1 MFTYLIINFSRNIR
15 IFFFGLDWIFY
26 NLIPLVYDFIITISK
41 TSIMSQGQI
50 KDIGGRIQALLGVFM
65 LFKVSFSIITYIIN
79 PDEFSDKSKG
89 FAKLWQNAI
98 ISLILLIL
106 TPYIFGMAYDL
117 QAKLLEDNSLMYLVF
132 GDKNKIDSNFKSNA
146 GQEIAFS
153 VMIPFFLPHT
163 AVTADLNHDISA
175 CKNVLNSDGTFNEE
189 CKAAIE
195 DEVSDNHN
203 EEFDATVIENYT
215 KGIELRN
222 LGLTFRTDTAL
233 FVKKDNVNFVINY
246 RYLVSTAVAVIVL
259 LILIT
264 FCMDVALRSVK
275 LAFLQLIAPIP
286 IISYIDPK
294 QGKDGMFKKWYKMC
308 FSTYLSLF
316 IRLLALYLGIYMIGI
331 VVSTG
336 ATDIV
341 TGESVD
347 NFWVKLIMI
356 IGILMFVKQLPKIL
370 EGLGIKLDGG
380 GKFHLNPFK
389 KFEEEAF
396 GGKQILGAGAAM
408 GAGILAGTTNF
419 ASRITDP
426 NRSWRNENGRLSLR
440 KAAGNV
446 TRALSSAYAGQT
458 SAIFRGTRKMMK
470 GEKAGKIFA
479 DSYGEAMF
487 AKLIRQ
493 DNLRKAGLE
502 DSSLGERI
510 RFGAGA
516 FGADVARYMGVLN
529 RGQQEYLL
537 ADEQDKQI
545 SKLQN
550 DNAELKVAQEKLR
563 QDKFSA
569 FEEIQGIGKNIDT
582 LLENNS
588 AVKTAKTA
596 WENAKARGDSDEVIE
611 KLRQAYKLK
620 KAEILKDENAKVD
633 SAIHN
638 QVELYNQL
646 RNKAISDGKITTAQA
661 SKFANLSTDIK
672 FKADT
677 NGSFVTVGTDY
688 YEIRTDVHGVEYYI
702 DSSGS
707 RIYKSDWSSMGAVR
721 SKVDKSGVSIIGDN
735 DDMVTAEKITFETS
749 ADYKAYSDRIKENE
763 QSIDTIKASTEYIQ
777 AHDENSIYKLE
788 NASRFNKQVQQ
799 PGYKPA
805 AGPAQGTPF
814 RGMYNPPMGG
824 TPPRGRGGSGGTGTP

>member
-1 MFTYLIINFSRNIR
+1 MFIWFQQIIRTFFFTIDINLYELIII
-15 IFFFGLDWIFY
+15 LY
-26 NLIPLVYDFIITISK
+26 NFIIDISRTTIL
-41 TSIMSQGQI
+41 SQGQI
-50 KDIGGRIQALLGVFM
+50 KEFAERIQMLLGVFM
-65 LFKVSFSIITYIIN
+65 LFKVAMSLITYVVN

-98 ISLILLIL
+98 ISLIMLIL

-117 QAKLLEDNSLMYLVF
+117 QNLLLEKNTLATLIMGGESDNEFLNT
-132 GDKNKIDSNFKSNA
+132 G
-146 GQEIAFS
+146 GQQLAYS
-153 VMIPFFLPHT
+153 SMIPFFRPNSGLSNLDSCSTLFDSNDNTMFNDSCKASMLEFLGNESNKDIVVGNYTTGVEKRNFYLTFKLET
-163 AVTADLNHDISA
+163 ANANHD
-175 CKNVLNSDGTFNEE
+175 G
-189 CKAAIE
+189 
-195 DEVSDNHN
+195 
-203 EEFDATVIENYT
+203 EFLMDYKI
-215 KGIELRN
+215 L
-222 LGLTFRTDTAL
+222 L
-233 FVKKDNVNFVINY
+233 
-246 RYLVSTAVAVIVL
+246 STASAIVIA
-259 LILIT
+259 LIMIT

-275 LAFLQLIAPIP
+275 LAFLQLISPIP

-294 QGKDGMFKKWYKMC
+294 SGKDGMFKKWYQMC

-316 IRLLALYLGIYMIGI
+316 VRLLALYFGLYIINQVI
-331 VVSTG
+331 ETG
-336 ATDIV
+336 FINV
-341 TGESVD
+341 LTGEKVD
-347 NFWVKLIMI
+347 SAWINLIMI
-356 IGILMFVKQLPKIL
+356 IGVLMFVKQLPKIL
-370 EGLGIKLDGG
+370 EGFGIKLDGG
-380 GKFHLNPFK
+380 GKFQLNPFK
-389 KFEEEAF
+389 KIDDEVL
-396 GGKQILGAGAAM
+396 GGKQIRGAVAGAGAAGLAGLTNFNSRFFNGKTWRDENGDVNLRTILR
-408 GAGILAGTTNF
+408 GARKVAGSTIAGTTS
-419 ASRITDP
+419 ASF
-426 NRSWRNENGRLSLR
+426 
-440 KAAGNV
+440 
-446 TRALSSAYAGQT
+446 RA
-458 SAIFRGTRKMMK
+458 TRKIIK
-470 GEKAGKIFA
+470 GENAGKIFTN
-479 DSYGEAMF
+479 SMGEAMF
-487 AKLIRQ
+487 AKLNRE
-493 DNLRKAGLE
+493 DALRKAGLE
-502 DSSLGERI
+502 NAGVIQRAGFAL
-510 RFGAGA
+510 GA
-516 FGADVARYMGVLN
+516 FGADVARWTGNLN
-529 RGQQEYLL
+529 AGQREYLE
-537 ADEQDKQI
+537 ADEQDKRI

-735 DDMVTAEKITFETS
+735 DDMIAAEKITFETS
-749 ADYKAYSDRIKENE
+749 ADYKNYSDKIKANE
-763 QSIDTIKASTEYIQ
+763 QSIESIKASNEYVQ
-777 AHDENSIYKLE
+777 AHNENSRAKLQ
-788 NASRFNKQVQQ
+788 NSSRFGDQVQQ
-799 PGYKPA
+799 PGYKPS
-805 AGPAQGTPF
+805 AGDPYTPY
-814 RGMYNPPMGG
+814 RGVMP
-824 TPPRGRGGSGGTGTP
+824 TPPFGRGTSTPPSSGGSGGPGGGSGGTP